1 MTCFRSSISIPVY
14 FECNQDE
21 MIRQITVNCIDQG
34 LLLYRMRNE
43 FRMTLHAYGII
54 YDSSVHF
61 GLRQAL
67 RNEER
72 YSDMQSQVRRV
83 NCATV

>member
-54 YDSSVHF
+54 YNSSVHF

-72 YSDMQSQVRRV
+72 YSDMQSQVT
-83 NCATV
+83 CKL